1 MCIRDSTGTAEPNSQ
16 VELLLSNPSGSD
28 NVVYTT
34 GTSNS
39 AGTWSISADLFDGV
53 HLVAVV
59 AIDDLGNRS
68 IKSPELSLTIDSSP
82 PIPPSVPDLESSSDT
97 GASSIDDITSDSSP
111 VFAGTADPGSTVY
124 LFRSSGISIGT
135 GVANAYGFWQLSVS
149 SELPDGTHMITASS
163 KDEFGNESILS
174 EPLNLIIDSMPA
186 TTPSGLTLLAESDT
200 GRTTQE
206 LSDGITSTNSPT
218 IGGTA
223 DPGSKIQI
231 FASGVLIATYTMTD
245 ATDYWTLTIPGLQ
258 DGSHS
263 ITAKAMDSTDNLS
276 GESVPLLLVIDTS
289 PPSPPSK
296 PDLVATDDTG
306 ASSFDNVTSAQDL
319 SCLLYTSPS
328 PRDS

>member
-1 MCIRDSTGTAEPNSQ
+1 
-16 VELLLSNPSGSD
+16 
-28 NVVYTT
+28 
-34 GTSNS
+34 
-39 AGTWSISADLFDGV
+39 
-53 HLVAVV
+53 
-59 AIDDLGNRS
+59 
-68 IKSPELSLTIDSSP
+68 
-82 PIPPSVPDLESSSDT
+82 
-97 GASSIDDITSDSSP
+97 
-111 VFAGTADPGSTVY
+111 
-124 LFRSSGISIGT
+124 
-135 GVANAYGFWQLSVS
+135 
-149 SELPDGTHMITASS
+149 MITASS

-223 DPGSKIQI
+223 DPGSKIQV

-289 PPSPPSK
+289 PPSSPSK

-319 SCLLYTSPS
+319 SFSGTAT
-328 PRDS
+328 